1 VVGNNLAEEFSGSCH
16 RLFFKLFFTMASSVL
31 QKINRNL
38 ETIGRLMSTTG
49 HWSVVDFNLPIESRI
64 GQKTFQ
70 ETKTKSHQQDGVG
83 GPSIGCVVVVI
94 LGFLV
99 VLLFLLLQAEL
110 PHTCQSTKE
119 RSVERSP
126 EGQEKATA
134 TKTPTQRL
142 RQSGLGFREL
152 NISLFARPGVFGD
165 SDLALEILQQD
176 QKQHMGKQRKGK
188 GRSGD
193 TRKQRK
199 GKGQPA
205 KRQERENKQRN
216 GFC

>member
-1 VVGNNLAEEFSGSCH
+1 
-16 RLFFKLFFTMASSVL
+16 
-31 QKINRNL
+31 
-38 ETIGRLMSTTG
+38 MSTTG

-83 GPSIGCVVVVI
+83 GPSIGCVVVVL

-99 VLLFLLLQAEL
+99 LLLFLLLQAEL

-165 SDLALEILQQD
+165 SDSCTRDSAARS
-176 QKQHMGKQRKGK
+176 KATHGKAKERKGAARRHEK
-188 GRSGD
+188 A
-193 TRKQRK
+193 KERK
-199 GKGQPA
+199 GSASQET
-205 KRQERENKQRN
+205 RERENKQRN